1 MRASTLMLLTWLKT
15 MENKELKAIIRAAT
29 DEQKMRKEESHR
41 REALFKEK
49 FLLKKEKK
57 PFLKQ
62 SQLVDT
68 WLEQY
73 SADTENPLEDEKRLE
88 ELANEWNFWVNNLN
102 SPSDN
107 VISEIPCTDVQ
118 AQESVLGHVR
128 GCLLGML
135 AGNWLDAITR
145 EYPPDENTFPSL
157 VWNIPFTWQ
166 PDDAIELALALA
178 NSLIKEKAFKPEV
191 VYYAYLAW
199 MLSRPFK
206 ENRPIFTGIG
216 ENTGT
221 LLRTAVLACFGRNCE
236 VTQVTDWCALNVRM
250 THPDPVSIFANE
262 VYAVAVFLALKAV
275 PAKELY
281 ENVVEWGFKS
291 KNREKYVLEAL
302 VGAST
307 SQESNSFPKI
317 ACFLQNAFYQ
327 LLHAQTIT
335 EGIFS
340 GAEKSFSTEK
350 AVCGALLGAAYGEK
364 AFPEGWKKSLL
375 FSPPREKR
383 PPDYSPH
390 AIFTIAEKLAF
401 QPE

>member
-15 MENKELKAIIRAAT
+15 TKNEELKAIIRAAT
-29 DEQKMRKEESHR
+29 DEQKIRKEKSHR
-41 REALFKEK
+41 REALFKDK
-49 FLLKKEKK
+49 SLLKKEKK

-62 SQLVDT
+62 SQLIDA

-73 SADTENPLEDEKRLE
+73 SADTENPLNDEKRLK
-88 ELANEWNFWVNNLN
+88 ELASEWNSLVNNLN

-107 VISEIPCTDVQ
+107 VISEISCTDVQ
-118 AQESVLGHVR
+118 AQESVLGHVQ
-128 GCLLGML
+128 GCLFGML
-135 AGNWLDAITR
+135 AGNWLDAITW
-145 EYPPDENTFPSL
+145 EYPPDENTFSSL

-178 NSLIKEKAFKPEV
+178 NSLIKEKVFKPEA

-199 MLSRPFK
+199 ILSRPFK

-216 ENTGT
+216 ENAST
-221 LLRTAVLACFGRNCE
+221 LLRTAILACFGRNCE
-236 VTQVTDWCALNVRM
+236 VTQVTDWCALNVL
-250 THPDPVSIFANE
+250 S
-262 VYAVAVFLALKAV
+262 ALKAV

-281 ENVVEWGFKS
+281 ENVLEWGFKS
-291 KNREKYVLEAL
+291 KNREKHVLKAL
-302 VGAST
+302 VEAST
-307 SQESNSFPKI
+307 SPKSNSSPKI

-340 GAEKSFSTEK
+340 GTEKSFSTEK
-350 AVCGALLGAAYGEK
+350 AACGALLGAAYGEK
-364 AFPEGWKKSLL
+364 AFPEKWKRNLL
-375 FSPPREKR
+375 FSSSREKR
-383 PPDYSPH
+383 PLDYSPH
-390 AIFTIAEKLAF
+390 TVFTIAEKLVF

>member
-15 MENKELKAIIRAAT
+15 TKNEELKAIIRAAT
-29 DEQKMRKEESHR
+29 DEQKIRKEKSHR
-41 REALFKEK
+41 REALFKDK
-49 FLLKKEKK
+49 SLLKKEKK

-62 SQLVDT
+62 SQLIDA

-73 SADTENPLEDEKRLE
+73 SADTENPLNDEKRLK
-88 ELANEWNFWVNNLN
+88 ELASEWNSLVNNLN

-107 VISEIPCTDVQ
+107 VISEISCTDVQ
-118 AQESVLGHVR
+118 AQESVLGHVQ
-128 GCLLGML
+128 GCLFGML
-135 AGNWLDAITR
+135 AGNWLDAITW
-145 EYPPDENTFPSL
+145 EYPPDENTFSSL

-178 NSLIKEKAFKPEV
+178 NSLIKEKVFKPEA

-199 MLSRPFK
+199 ILSRPFK

-216 ENTGT
+216 ENAST
-221 LLRTAVLACFGRNCE
+221 LLRTAILACFGRNCE
-236 VTQVTDWCALNVRM
+236 VTQVTDWCALDVRM
-250 THPDPVSIFANE
+250 THPDPVSVFANE
-262 VYAVAVFLALKAV
+262 VYAVAVLSALKAV

-281 ENVVEWGFKS
+281 ENVLEWGFKS
-291 KNREKYVLEAL
+291 KNREKHVLKAL
-302 VGAST
+302 VEAST
-307 SQESNSFPKI
+307 SPKSNSSPKI

-340 GAEKSFSTEK
+340 GTEKSFSTEK
-350 AVCGALLGAAYGEK
+350 AACGALLGAAYGEK
-364 AFPEGWKKSLL
+364 AFPEKWKRNLL
-375 FSPPREKR
+375 FSSSREKR
-383 PPDYSPH
+383 PLDYSPH
-390 AIFTIAEKLAF
+390 TVFTIAEKLVF